1 MFPSWVIVFK
11 LSKNL
16 QFFQFCVDLRK
27 KCKSIKAIYIYA
39 TERSRYALS
48 EYDIVYY
55 AMTYCFGDIWVRS
68 RIILLHFCW
77 VSILFD
83 ILIAHISWTVA
94 QTSINH
100 IIFLNRCSYVN
111 YFNRLSFLLRSAQ
124 NFKKC
129 TFLENLRTIIK
140 EGNMET
146 RQMTP
151 FYSSTFSAVTV
162 CNIQLCIWKLS
173 NSITMWSLHWPIL
186 FCNIP
191 QFCAKAADS
200 DSPPYFSKK

>member
-11 LSKNL
+11 LSKKV

-55 AMTYCFGDIWVRS
+55 AMTYCFGDIWVLS

-94 QTSINH
+94 QTSVNH
-100 IIFLNRCSYVN
+100 TIFLNRCTYVN
-111 YFNRLSFLLRSAQ
+111 YFNRLWFFAKVSPKLQEMHF
-124 NFKKC
+124 FGK
-129 TFLENLRTIIK
+129 FEDHNLGRK
-140 EGNMET
+140 HGN
-146 RQMTP
+146 
-151 FYSSTFSAVTV
+151 
-162 CNIQLCIWKLS
+162 
-173 NSITMWSLHWPIL
+173 
-186 FCNIP
+186 
-191 QFCAKAADS
+191 
-200 DSPPYFSKK
+200 